1 MKDFEKKV
9 SKYLKER
16 AWDTLRPG
24 DLAKSI
30 AIESGELL
38 ELFQWD
44 NPELASVKKDKE
56 KCEQIKKELADIMIY
71 CFDLS
76 VSMGFD
82 TEKILNKKLV
92 MAKAKYPAKLMKNRN
107 GKEPGTDDVYW
118 KIKKEHRMKGL
129 S

>member
-1 MKDFEKKV
+1 MKNFEQKIA
-9 SKYLKER
+9 KYLKAR
-16 AWDTLRPG
+16 GWDDLRPG

-30 AIESGELL
+30 SIESGELL

-44 NPELASVKKDKE
+44 NPELAVIKKNKE
-56 KCEQIKKELADIMIY
+56 RREAVAKELADVMIY

-82 TEKILNKKLV
+82 TEKILVNKLN
-92 MAKAKYPAKLMKNRN
+92 KAIKKYPAKLMK
-107 GKEPGTDDVYW
+107 GQSKEPGTDKAYW
-118 KIKKEHRMKGL
+118 EIKKQHRMKGL